1 MEEKEITN
9 EPNKLSYEQLEQAA
23 MQLQQ
28 RLMMAE
34 NRLRGIDFTSMRL
47 TWLFKV
53 IENKAVFSTEFLKKC
68 VKEVEELLTI
78 EEETPEVEADK
89 E

>member
-1 MEEKEITN
+1 MEEKEITKA
-9 EPNKLSYEQLEQAA
+9 EKLSYEQLEQAA

-34 NRLRGIDFTSMRL
+34 NRLRGIDFASMRL

-53 IENKAVFSTEFLKKC
+53 IENKAVFSEDFVNKS

-78 EEETPEVEADK
+78 EEETPEIEADK